1 MLKKLFKAATM
12 FTLLMGCYFVYV
24 HAFAVIVDQLRA
36 SRRSDGMMFLP
47 HPSNSKLEAI
57 AHAGSAFGGD
67 HWSAAKDLPYRYYNA
82 ERGFWMYAKQVWRIV
97 EENGVKYDGKRVR
110 MAPFALISISR
121 DGKNTKTIVSDEA
134 IFDLNEPL
142 SLSVNPEGEPLKI
155 KHAWIERNVLIRD
168 DHGTPNDPSDDMTV
182 GPLTAVEYDEPTR
195 KIDSLSDAVIED
207 RDIKISGT
215 EMEIKLRSMD
225 PVPGQSAG
233 GFQGAEYAILKRNV
247 HVEMRD
253 VGKSGILPGG
263 SQSPRSAST
272 SSESQARIQPDGGPD
287 RKPGEATASDQP
299 TPLDVRSDGPM
310 RVDMP
315 PATAQVAV
323 GPPEAP
329 APTLVRFERN
339 VVVLRGRLDD
349 RPDQLNC
356 DTLRLTLVPAEKPL
370 QTQAAKAERGPSQN
384 TATSARDNV
393 QPSAGNIA
401 GPQTKASATAQATS
415 SGRDKGKGGGGEG
428 GSKPGLDQD
437 DSLFGNLTLQR
448 AHATGHVVWLYLPQ
462 QGMKL
467 KMNELIH
474 ARQVSFETSQTY
486 CRGDV
491 TRPFE
496 LDKVDMIQDP
506 DDPNYGQV
514 TSVTHMWTIDATLFD
529 DGRGLDTGNVLVRG
543 PGWLETRPDRDQP
556 VEHKAIW
563 QKELI
568 IRNRV
573 GPDGKVEEKIIDLTG
588 NRPCFI
594 DNVKEASLD
603 SAQIIRVHLKPKPA
617 PENKPTAAQDDLTNS
632 ATGTNTKG
640 GVRDQQ
646 DNRPKPDNAGFQ
658 INRLFALNDVHL
670 HAPGK
675 DFTATA
681 RLDAEFVDAEPS
693 SKAPGTPRAA
703 EDSTSSKAAKPE
715 TPQGDD
721 PEGAQSQDAGQN
733 QGAPAGDNQPA
744 KAAPEPPMTGS
755 ADRMWLRVAMK
766 PDAIS
771 KKGSRKRTDGNDP
784 AAGPAAALAA
794 PGAMGSNSEVRK
806 VWMFRSVSLHQ
817 DPAAGKVKGNDAS
830 GDALYLDNR
839 GEGKALTYIYQ
850 RDPTE
855 DPPRPGPL
863 PLAWVSTEDR
873 LIKGEV
879 IKVNQETDQ
888 AWVEGPGTSTQLTDR
903 GFLTDK
909 SPETD
914 ADADAAASQDADQPS
929 GAIASK
935 DGAASLEP
943 NRRDGRLVAG
953 NERKEHST
961 ARLDQQPVTVT
972 KPKKRGGRPV
982 AGKVPLTIT
991 WTKKMEFMGRS
1002 VDREGQPAAKAIFYG
1017 RVLAEMDDGLLM
1029 CEDHMITYADKIV
1042 PLTQLGSLAGK
1053 KPRASAQP
1061 ADEDAEPEPKPDLAV
1076 IECFGKAVAITRK
1089 VHPDRP
1095 LELQRQMV
1103 HGEYLNYDRRSGEFY
1118 VPGEGLVYLYDRPK
1132 KSNDENGP
1140 DSKGNGDPGA
1150 GIAAAPRRTVTPTS
1164 SRTPNPASRTQRTTK
1179 KAGTAASQPNDDGDE
1194 EIAPLV
1200 LTKIKFVTG
1209 MRGRF
1214 GTGKQDDK
1222 TEDRWAEFFGDVDA
1236 ARAEVPTIHTD
1247 LNFDKLP
1254 ADGFSLTGQTLRV
1267 ITEPPPAGSPPS
1279 TPARNYL
1286 KAWDKAYARDA
1297 TSTIQA
1303 DVITYDSYKDLIYA
1317 YGEQGRQVL
1326 VAQQYAPLQPAT
1338 RSSARAWQF
1347 NPKTHASYAVDSST
1361 VIGVD
1366 KKTGTRPTAAKA
1378 LDPNVKPPRKKK
1390 PKYRIA
1396 PSNIERRGFTGQ

>member
-1 MLKKLFKAATM
+1 VLKKLFKAVTM

-36 SRRSDGMMFLP
+36 SRRSDGMMFP
-47 HPSNSKLEAI
+47 THDSNSRLEAI
-57 AHAGSAFGGD
+57 AHAGSAFGWD
-67 HWSAAKDLPYRYYNA
+67 HWSAVNDLAYRYYNA

-121 DGKNTKTIVSDEA
+121 DGKKTETIVSDEA

-142 SLSVNPEGEPLKI
+142 SLTVNPEGEPLKI

-168 DHGTPNDPSDDMTV
+168 DRGTPNDPSDDMKV

-195 KIDSLSDAVIED
+195 KIESSSDAVIQD

-225 PVPGQSAG
+225 AVPGQSAG

-253 VGKSGILPGG
+253 VGKSGILPG
-263 SQSPRSAST
+263 S
-272 SSESQARIQPDGGPD
+272 SQAPQGASRQSQVRVQSAATPDQ
-287 RKPGEATASDQP
+287 KPGEPTPATRP
-299 TPLDVRSDGPM
+299 TPLDVRCDGIM

-315 PATAQVAV
+315 AAVVPVAV
-323 GPPEAP
+323 GPPEPP

-339 VVVLRGRLDD
+339 VVVLRGQLDD
-349 RPDQLNC
+349 RPDQLTC
-356 DTLRLTLVPAEKPL
+356 DTLRLSLVPAEKPL
-370 QTQAAKAERGPSQN
+370 QPPAAKAERGPDRNAIASAPD
-384 TATSARDNV
+384 TAHS
-393 QPSAGNIA
+393 SAGRAAEPNIK
-401 GPQTKASATAQATS
+401 GPPIAQATS
-415 SGRDKGKGGGGEG
+415 SDKDKSNGGAGEG
-428 GSKPGLDQD
+428 TSEPSSNKEDGA
-437 DSLFGNLTLQR
+437 FGNLTLQR

-474 ARQVSFETSQTY
+474 VRQVPLATSQTY

-491 TRPFE
+491 TRPFV

-529 DGRGLDTGNVLVRG
+529 DGSGLDTANVLARG
-543 PGWLETRPDRDQP
+543 PGRLETRPDRDQP
-556 VEHKAIW
+556 VEHIAIW
-563 QKELI
+563 QRELI
-568 IRNRV
+568 IRNTV
-573 GPDGKVEEKIIDLTG
+573 GPDGNVEEKIVDLVG
-588 NRPCFI
+588 DRPCFI
-594 DNVKEASLD
+594 DKVKEASLD
-603 SAQIIRVHLKPKPA
+603 SARIVRVWLKPKPA
-617 PENKPTAAQDDLTNS
+617 SEKKPSSTKDDLTFS
-632 ATGTNTKG
+632 ATGADIKNAARNNGNSGTK
-640 GVRDQQ
+640 
-646 DNRPKPDNAGFQ
+646 PENAGFQ
-658 INRLFALNDVHL
+658 INRLVALNDVHL
-670 HAPGK
+670 YAPAK
-675 DFTATA
+675 TMTARD

-693 SKAPGTPRAA
+693 SPEPGAKAQA
-703 EDSTSSKAAKPE
+703 EDTASSQTAKPE
-715 TPQGDD
+715 KSQGDD
-721 PEGAQSQDAGQN
+721 PDSAKSQDGGQN
-733 QGAPAGDNQPA
+733 EGMPAGDNQPA

-766 PDAIS
+766 PEAIS
-771 KKGSRKRTDGNDP
+771 KKASRKRTDGQDS
-784 AAGPAAALAA
+784 ATGPATALAA
-794 PGAMGSNSEVRK
+794 PSALGSSSEVRK
-806 VWMFRSVSLHQ
+806 VWMFGSVSLHQ
-817 DPAAGKVKGNDAS
+817 DPAEGKVKGNDAS

-879 IKVNQETDQ
+879 IRVNQETDQ
-888 AWVEGPGTSTQLTDR
+888 AWVEGAGTSTQLTDP

-909 SPETD
+909 APEAD
-914 ADADAAASQDADQPS
+914 ADADADASKDGDQPS
-929 GAIASK
+929 GALANK
-935 DGAASLEP
+935 DGASTLEP
-943 NRRDGRLVAG
+943 NRTDRHLLAG
-953 NERKEHST
+953 NDLKEHST
-961 ARLDQQPVTVT
+961 ARLDQSSAAVK

-982 AGKVPLTIT
+982 AEKVPLTIT

-1002 VDREGQPAAKAIFYG
+1002 TDLDGRPAAKAIFYG
-1017 RVLAEMDDGLLM
+1017 TVLAEMEDGLLK

-1042 PLTQLGSLAGK
+1042 PLKQLGSLSDK
-1053 KPRASAQP
+1053 KPRGSAQP

-1076 IECFGKAVAITRK
+1076 IECFGKAVAIMRK

-1132 KSNDENGP
+1132 KSKDEEGP
-1140 DSKGNGDPGA
+1140 DSNGNGDSGTGNAGA
-1150 GIAAAPRRTVTPTS
+1150 ARRTVTPTS
-1164 SRTPNPASRTQRTTK
+1164 SRAPNPASRTERTTK
-1179 KAGTAASQPNDDGDE
+1179 KAGSAASRANHPGDE

-1222 TEDRWAEFFGDVDA
+1222 TEDRWAEFFGDVDT
-1236 ARAEVPTIHTD
+1236 ARAEVPTVHTE

-1267 ITEPPPAGSPPS
+1267 ITEPPPVGSPPS
-1279 TPARNYL
+1279 TPARNYM
-1286 KAWDKAYARDA
+1286 KVWDKAYARDA
-1297 TSTIQA
+1297 TSTLQA

-1347 NPKTHASYAVDSST
+1347 NPKTHASNAVDSST
-1361 VIGVD
+1361 VMMVD
-1366 KKTGTRPTAAKA
+1366 KKTGTRPTAATA
-1378 LDPNVKPPRKKK
+1378 LDPNAKPPKKKK

-1396 PSNIERRGFTGQ
+1396 PSNVERRGFTGQ

>member
-1 MLKKLFKAATM
+1 MLKKLFKAVTM
-12 FTLLMGCYFVYV
+12 FTLLVGCYFVYV

-36 SRRSDGMMFLP
+36 NRRSEGMMFRP
-47 HPSNSKLEAI
+47 QPSNSKLAAI
-57 AHAGSAFGGD
+57 AHAGSAFGDD
-67 HWSAAKDLPYRYYNA
+67 HWSAANDLAYRYYNA
-82 ERGFWMYAKQVWRIV
+82 ERGFWMYAKQVWRIGK
-97 EENGVKYDGKRVR
+97 ENGVNYDGKRMR

-121 DGKNTKTIVSDEA
+121 DGKSTMTIVSDEA

-142 SLSVNPEGEPLKI
+142 SLSVNPDAEPLKI

-168 DHGTPNDPSDDMTV
+168 DRGTPNDPSDDLKV

-195 KIDSLSDAVIED
+195 KIESLSDAVIQD
-207 RDIKISGT
+207 RDIRISGT

-253 VGKSGILPGG
+253 VGKSGILPGS
-263 SQSPRSAST
+263 SQPPPSA
-272 SSESQARIQPDGGPD
+272 SSESQARIQPVGGPD
-287 RKPGEATASDQP
+287 RKPGEPAPSDQP
-299 TPLDVRSDGPM
+299 TPLDLRSDGIM

-315 PATAQVAV
+315 AAIAQVAV
-323 GPPEAP
+323 GPPEPP

-356 DTLRLTLVPAEKPL
+356 DTLRLTMVPAEKSL
-370 QTQAAKAERGPSQN
+370 QPQAANAERGPSQN
-384 TATSARDNV
+384 ATVSTRDTAQSLT
-393 QPSAGNIA
+393 GNTA
-401 GPQTKASATAQATS
+401 DPQAKASTFAPATS
-415 SGRDKGKGGGGEG
+415 SDKDKGSGREG
-428 GSKPGLDQD
+428 QPKPGSAKD
-437 DSLFGNLTLQR
+437 DGLFGNLTLQR

-474 ARQVSFETSQTY
+474 ARQVPFETSQTY

-529 DGRGLDTGNVLVRG
+529 DGRGLDTGNVLARG

-573 GPDGKVEEKIIDLTG
+573 GPDGKVEEKIVDLTG

-594 DNVKEASLD
+594 DKVKEASLD

-617 PENKPTAAQDDLTNS
+617 PEKKPATVQDDLTTS
-632 ATGTNTKG
+632 ATGAETKSG
-640 GVRDQQ
+640 AGDHRES
-646 DNRPKPDNAGFQ
+646 RPKAESAGFQ
-658 INRLFALNDVHL
+658 INRLLALNDVHL

-675 DFTATA
+675 NFTASE

-693 SKAPGTPRAA
+693 SKAPGTPAQA
-703 EDSTSSKAAKPE
+703 EDAANSQATKPQK
-715 TPQGDD
+715 PQGDD
-721 PEGAQSQDAGQN
+721 PDAAQSQDAGQN

-744 KAAPEPPMTGS
+744 RAAPEPPMTGS
-755 ADRMWLRVAMK
+755 ADRMWLRVAME
-766 PDAIS
+766 PEAIS
-771 KKGSRKRTDGNDP
+771 KKGSRKRTDGTDP
-784 AAGPAAALAA
+784 ATGPATALGA
-794 PGAMGSNSEVRK
+794 PGALGSNSEVRK
-806 VWMFRSVSLHQ
+806 LWMFGSVSLHQ
-817 DPAAGKVKGNDAS
+817 DPAAGKIKGNDAS

-873 LIKGEV
+873 LVKGEV
-879 IKVNQETDQ
+879 IRVNQETDQ
-888 AWVEGPGTSTQLTDR
+888 AWVDGPGTSTQLTDR

-914 ADADAAASQDADQPS
+914 ADVDADKDGDQPS
-929 GAIASK
+929 GAMASK
-935 DGAASLEP
+935 DGASSLEP
-943 NRRDGRLVAG
+943 NRRDGRLLAG
-953 NERKEHST
+953 KELKEHST
-961 ARLDQQPVTVT
+961 ARLDQPPATTT
-972 KPKKRGGRPV
+972 KPKNRGGRPV
-982 AGKVPLTIT
+982 AEKVPFTIT

-1002 VDREGQPAAKAIFYG
+1002 IDLEGRPAAKAIFYG
-1017 RVLAEMDDGLLM
+1017 TVLAEMEDGLLT

-1042 PLTQLGSLAGK
+1042 PLKQLGSLSEK
-1053 KPRASAQP
+1053 KPRGSAQP
-1061 ADEDAEPEPKPDLAV
+1061 AAEDAEPEPKPDLAV

-1089 VHPDRP
+1089 VDPDRP

-1132 KSNDENGP
+1132 KSREQEGP
-1140 DSKGNGDPGA
+1140 DSKGNGVLGA
-1150 GIAAAPRRTVTPTS
+1150 GLAAAPRRTVTPTS

-1179 KAGTAASQPNDDGDE
+1179 KAGGAASRTDGQGE
-1194 EIAPLV
+1194 EEVAPLV

-1236 ARAEVPTIHTD
+1236 ARAEVPTVHTD

-1267 ITEPPPAGSPPS
+1267 ITEPPPPGSPPS
-1279 TPARNYL
+1279 TPPRNYL
-1286 KAWDKAYARDA
+1286 KVWDKAYARDA
-1297 TSTIQA
+1297 TSTVQA

-1326 VAQQYAPLQPAT
+1326 FAQQYAPLQPPQ
-1338 RSSARAWQF
+1338 RGSARAMQF
-1347 NPKTHASYAVDSST
+1347 NPKTHASYAIDSST
-1361 VIGVD
+1361 VNLVD

-1378 LDPNVKPPRKKK
+1378 LDPNAKPPKKKK

>member
-1 MLKKLFKAATM
+1 VLNKLLKAVTM
-12 FTLLMGCYFVYV
+12 FTLLVGCYFVYV
-24 HAFAVIVDQLRA
+24 HAFAVVVEQLRA
-36 SRRSDGMMFLP
+36 NRRSEGTMFP
-47 HPSNSKLEAI
+47 THDSNSKLEAI
-57 AHAGSAFGGD
+57 AHAGSAFGRD
-67 HWSAAKDLPYRYYNA
+67 HWSAANDLAYRYYNA

-168 DHGTPNDPSDDMTV
+168 DRGTPNDPSDDMKV
-182 GPLTAVEYDEPTR
+182 GPLTAVEYDEPTQ
-195 KIDSLSDAVIED
+195 KIESGSDAVIQD

-225 PVPGQSAG
+225 PVAGQSPG

-253 VGKSGILPGG
+253 VGKSGILPGSSQAPQG
-263 SQSPRSAST
+263 SSR
-272 SSESQARIQPDGGPD
+272 ESQARVQLAGTPDQ
-287 RKPGEATASDQP
+287 KPGEPTPSDQP
-299 TPLDVRSDGPM
+299 TPLDVRCDGMM

-315 PATAQVAV
+315 AAVAQVAV
-323 GPPEAP
+323 GPPEPP

-339 VVVLRGRLDD
+339 VVVLRGPIDD
-349 RPDQLNC
+349 RPDQLTC
-356 DTLRLTLVPAEKPL
+356 DTLRMSLVPAEKPPG
-370 QTQAAKAERGPSQN
+370 APANRAEQGPNQN
-384 TATSARDNV
+384 ASASARDKV
-393 QPSAGNIA
+393 QSPAGD
-401 GPQTKASATAQATS
+401 GPEPEARAQTIAQAPS
-415 SGRDKGKGGGGEG
+415 SDKGKSSDDGKGGDTESGTG
-428 GSKPGLDQD
+428 KD
-437 DSLFGNLTLQR
+437 DGLFGNLTLQR

-474 ARQVSFETSQTY
+474 VRQVPFETSQTY

-496 LDKVDMIQDP
+496 LDKVDMIQDS

-529 DGRGLDTGNVLVRG
+529 DGSGLDTANVLARG
-543 PGWLETRPDRDQP
+543 PGRLETRPDRDQP
-556 VEHKAIW
+556 VEHVAIW

-568 IRNRV
+568 IRNQV
-573 GPDGKVEEKIIDLTG
+573 GPDGKVEQKIVDLVG

-594 DNVKEASLD
+594 DKVKEASLD
-603 SAQIIRVHLKPKPA
+603 SAKIVRVWLKPKPA
-617 PENKPTAAQDDLTNS
+617 PDKKLSSTNDVLTTS
-632 ATGTNTKG
+632 DTGVDTKNG
-640 GVRDQQ
+640 ASDHRDSG
-646 DNRPKPDNAGFQ
+646 PKPDNAGFQ
-658 INRLFALNDVHL
+658 IDRLFALNDVHL
-670 HAPGK
+670 HAPAK
-675 DFTATA
+675 TMTARE

-693 SKAPGTPRAA
+693 SPAPGTGA
-703 EDSTSSKAAKPE
+703 EGEDTANSQAAKSEKSQEDEPE
-715 TPQGDD
+715 S
-721 PEGAQSQDAGQN
+721 AQSQDAGRK
-733 QGAPAGDNQPA
+733 QGTPAGDNQPA
-744 KAAPEPPMTGS
+744 KPATEPPMTGS

-766 PDAIS
+766 PEAIQ
-771 KKGSRKRTDGNDP
+771 KKGSRKRTDGNEP
-784 AAGPAAALAA
+784 ATGPATALAA
-794 PGAMGSNSEVRK
+794 PGALGSNSEVRK
-806 VWMFRSVSLHQ
+806 VWMFGSVSLHQ
-817 DPAAGKVKGNDAS
+817 DPAEGKVKGNDAS

-879 IKVNQETDQ
+879 IRVNQETDQ
-888 AWVEGPGTSTQLTDR
+888 AWVDGPGTSTQLTDR

-909 SPETD
+909 APEE
-914 ADADAAASQDADQPS
+914 DADAAASQEGDQPS
-929 GAIASK
+929 GAPASR
-935 DGAASLEP
+935 DGASSLEP
-943 NRRDGRLVAG
+943 NRRDGRLLAG
-953 NERKEHST
+953 NDLKEHST
-961 ARLDQQPVTVT
+961 ARLDQSPVTTT
-972 KPKKRGGRPV
+972 KPKNRGGRPV
-982 AGKVPLTIT
+982 AEKVPLTIT

-1002 VDREGQPAAKAIFYG
+1002 TDLEGRPAAKAIFYG
-1017 RVLAEMDDGLLM
+1017 TVLAEMDDGLLK
-1029 CEDHMITYADKIV
+1029 CEDHMITYADKVV
-1042 PLTQLGSLAGK
+1042 PLKQLGSLSEK
-1053 KPRASAQP
+1053 KPRGSAQP
-1061 ADEDAEPEPKPDLAV
+1061 AEEDAEPEPKPDLAV

-1095 LELQRQMV
+1095 LEMQRQIV

-1132 KSNDENGP
+1132 KSQEQEGP
-1140 DSKGNGDPGA
+1140 DAKGNGDSGV
-1150 GIAAAPRRTVTPTS
+1150 GNAAASRRTVTPTS
-1164 SRTPNPASRTQRTTK
+1164 SRTPNPASRTERTSK
-1179 KAGTAASQPNDDGDE
+1179 KAGSAASRTNDQGDE

-1214 GTGKQDDK
+1214 GTGKQNDK

-1236 ARAEVPTIHTD
+1236 ARAEVPTVHTE

-1254 ADGFSLTGQTLRV
+1254 SDGFSLTGQTLRV
-1267 ITEPPPAGSPPS
+1267 ITEPPPVGSPPS

-1297 TSTIQA
+1297 TSMIQA

-1361 VIGVD
+1361 VMMVD

-1378 LDPNVKPPRKKK
+1378 LDPNAKPPKKKK
-1390 PKYRIA
+1390 PQFRLA